1 MWARL
6 RDSRPWCVLDSRNL
20 AHVLACISVF
30 AHYVSSFS
38 LFQMKAVD
46 FLQHSLLTLKS
57 PLAHAYHES
66 HKRSGALKTGIR
78 CCERL
83 SPSLLQPLPSSLQ
96 SPLDFE
102 AGRSIEERKRRNRAG
117 TREGGAMGRRK
128 QAWKRHF
135 FYYDSFVLPLLK
147 MTFRVRI
154 NCCKCIAKPSIIQ
167 P

>member
-1 MWARL
+1 MFPSYTDTQENMWARL

-102 AGRSIEERKRRNRAG
+102 AGRSIEERERGIEQGQGREEPW
-117 TREGGAMGRRK
+117 EGGSRHGRDT
-128 QAWKRHF
+128 F
-135 FYYDSFVLPLLK
+135 SIMTLL
-147 MTFRVRI
+147 FCLR
-154 NCCKCIAKPSIIQ
+154 
-167 P
+167 

>member
-1 MWARL
+1 MG
-6 RDSRPWCVLDSRNL
+6 DDISSVPKFSIYISHS
-20 AHVLACISVF
+20 HVDPKFSSHVF

-38 LFQMKAVD
+38 FLHMKAVD
-46 FLQHSLLTLKS
+46 LLQHSPLTLKS
-57 PLAHAYHES
+57 PLAHSYHES

-102 AGRSIEERKRRNRAG
+102 AGRSIEERESNRAG

-135 FYYDSFVLPLLK
+135 FYYDSFVLPSLK